1 MCRLLRS
8 FELSLLK
15 WRDEFWFVK
24 VSKDNKDP
32 FCFCVKKDIG
42 CSGFNKSGTDGET
55 GVLTVVWGMG
65 TSTSL

>member
-1 MCRLLRS
+1 M
-8 FELSLLK
+8 
-15 WRDEFWFVK
+15 K

-55 GVLTVVWGMG
+55 GVLTVV
-65 TSTSL
+65 